1 MVDMTIHNPSWN
13 HGLVLLLP
21 IIAIIFLFLR
31 RFNKKIGKDNK
42 PKFYDRLVFYELQ
55 NLSVEELD
63 QLFELNSLGYDATR
77 KRRSELIKTINMYHK
92 SLTGKELILREK
104 DPQDKRRVIYKISQ
118 AEKSSN

>member
-42 PKFYDRLVFYELQ
+42 PKYYDRLVFYELQ